1 MVNEFGTFKPNSIIH
16 SDNGSE
22 FKSYQYCLAT
32 MWFGFGL
39 SMSRI
44 GRSMDNGYIEGFWS
58 SLKREA
64 IKEGYKY
71 NVVNEYIY
79 NLKMYQY
86 FYNNN
91 RVSYKI

>member
-1 MVNEFGTFKPNSIIH
+1 MVNEFGTFKSTFIIH
-16 SDNGSE
+16 SENHSE
-22 FKSYQYCLAT
+22 FKSYQYRLVT

-39 SMSRI
+39 SISRI
-44 GRSMDNGYIEGFWS
+44 GSSTDNGYIKGFWS
-58 SLKREA
+58 ILKREA
-64 IKEGYKY
+64 IKECYKY

-86 FYNNN
+86 FYNN